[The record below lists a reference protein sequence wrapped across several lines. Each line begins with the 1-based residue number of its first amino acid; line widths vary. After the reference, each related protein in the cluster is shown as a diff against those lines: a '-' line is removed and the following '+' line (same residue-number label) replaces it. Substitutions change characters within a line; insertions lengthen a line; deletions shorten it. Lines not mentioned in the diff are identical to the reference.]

1 MKMLDYDTAADG
13 DLLNRVVEL
22 REQLAEVR
30 EQEKA
35 LKGEMDM
42 IEAQLMRRMDERKT
56 DRLSNDKLTASKQ
69 TSVEAKVVDWDA
81 VFEFIKTS
89 GDFSLLQKR
98 IAVTAFRELLTMGQV
113 PGIIPNEVTKVG
125 FRKR

>member
-1 MKMLDYDTAADG
+1 MLDIDTAADG
-13 DLLNRVVEL
+13 DLLDRVVAL
-22 REQLAEVR
+22 REELAEISD
-30 EQEKA
+30 QEKA
-35 LKGEMDM
+35 LKAEMGM
-42 IEAQLMRRMDERKT
+42 IEAQLLKRMDERKT

-69 TSVEAKVVDWDA
+69 TSTEAKVVDWDA

-98 IAVTAFRELLTMGQV
+98 ISVTAFRELLTMGQV
-113 PGIIPNEVTKVG
+113 PGIIPEEYTKVG